1 MSVTITNGIRVAVV
15 TRYLSDHS
23 EPNEEKFV
31 FAYDITI
38 SNEGDESAQL
48 LARHWIIQDAT
59 NFVDEV
65 IGEGVIGET
74 PFLEPGGSFSYTS
87 FCPLRTEW
95 GVMKGTYNMTRPSGE
110 EFEAVIAPFV
120 LMPPH
125 LLN

>member
-1 MSVTITNGIRVAVV
+1 MSVAITNGIRVAVV
-15 TRYLSDHS
+15 TRYLPDHS
-23 EPNEEKFV
+23 EPKEEKFV

-38 SNEGDESAQL
+38 SNEGDEQAQL

-65 IGEGVIGET
+65 IGEGVVGKT
-74 PFLEPGGSFSYTS
+74 PVLQPGRSFSYTS

-95 GVMKGTYNMTRPSGE
+95 GVMKGTYNMARPDGE

>member
-1 MSVTITNGIRVAVV
+1 MSVAITNGIRVAVA
-15 TRYLSDHS
+15 TRYLPDHS
-23 EPNEEKFV
+23 EPKEEKFV

-38 SNEGDESAQL
+38 SNEGDEQAQL

-65 IGEGVIGET
+65 IGEGVVGET
-74 PFLEPGGSFSYTS
+74 PILQPGRSFSYTS

-95 GVMKGTYNMTRPSGE
+95 GVMKGTYNMARPDGE